1 MPWKNQGGGP
11 WGSGPK
17 GPWGSGPQPVG
28 PRPPDLEDLL
38 RRAQDRMQQLLPG
51 GFFSGV
57 GVGLVLLA
65 ALVIWAMSGFYR
77 GKSKEQAVVVWFG
90 KYVGDPGPGL
100 RSPLPYPIETVLL
113 PKAL

>member
-38 RRAQDRMQQLLPG
+38 RRGQDRLQQLLPG
-51 GFFSGV
+51 GYFSGM
-57 GVGLVLLA
+57 GIAIILA
-65 ALVIWAMSGFYR
+65 AAVGIWVPSGFFPVPAGR
-77 GKSKEQAVVVWFG
+77 LCGILRLGKTTTTVQ
-90 KYVGDPGPGL
+90 PGL
-100 RSPLPYPIETVLL
+100 DYALPHPVSDRVL
-113 PKAL
+113 A